1 MSFLSARRWAL
12 TETFRGI
19 YETKGLFALG
29 TLLSALALSVPL
41 FISTLFYELAEPLRQ
56 LPTSVEISVFT
67 KDKTDTTALSKAVQ
81 AIALVDGVRLIGREE
96 AMKSLNDQLGIKNR
110 TIEHNPLPDI
120 LIVTLVP
127 SASEQ
132 EADTAAAAIE
142 KMPGVDMIAYEASW
156 RDKLQ
161 AVSYAG
167 QTTVICLGVVVLALV
182 ILVLAASIRMM
193 TLTAMPQMRALYL
206 FGASPS
212 FAMRPWAWRGF
223 ILMALASLGA
233 IGITETGLLA
243 LNQPMQTL
251 NRLYG
256 INLQLSLPETSWCI
270 GFVTICS
277 LVGYIVSVLAAQ
289 DSWRRAQH

>member
-1 MSFLSARRWAL
+1 MSFLSSRRWAL
-12 TETFRGI
+12 TETFRGLF
-19 YETKGLFALG
+19 ENKGLFALG

-41 FISTLFYELAEPLRQ
+41 FISTIFYELAEPLRQ
-56 LPTSVEISVFT
+56 LPTSVEISIFT
-67 KDKTDTTALSKAVQ
+67 KDKTDTSALTKRLLSVATVEN
-81 AIALVDGVRLIGREE
+81 VRLIGREE

-120 LIVTLVP
+120 LIVTLEQ
-127 SASEQ
+127 SASRQ
-132 EADTAAAAIE
+132 EADKAAEAIE
-142 KMPGVDMIAYEASW
+142 KLPGVDMIAYEASW

-161 AVSYAG
+161 AVSLAG

-182 ILVLAASIRMM
+182 ILVLAAAIRMT
-193 TLTAMPQMRALYL
+193 TLSAMPQMRALYL

-223 ILMALASLGA
+223 LLMTAASLGA
-233 IGITETGLLA
+233 IGITQAGLMMLSQSIE
-243 LNQPMQTL
+243 NI

-256 INLQLSLPETSWCI
+256 IHLELTLPETSWCI
-270 GFVTICS
+270 GFVIICS

-289 DSWRRAQH
+289 DSWRKAQH

>member
-1 MSFLSARRWAL
+1 MSFLSSRRWAL
-12 TETFRGI
+12 SETFRGLF
-19 YETKGLFALG
+19 ENKGLFTLG

-41 FISTLFYELAEPLRQ
+41 FISTIFYELAEPLRQ

-67 KDKTDTTALSKAVQ
+67 KERTDTTALTNRIRRITTVEN
-81 AIALVDGVRLIGREE
+81 IRLIGREE

-120 LIVTLVP
+120 LIVTLDP
-127 SASEQ
+127 SATRP
-132 EADTAAAAIE
+132 EADSAAEAIE
-142 KMPGVDMIAYEASW
+142 QLPGVDMIAYEASW
-156 RDKLQ
+156 REKLL
-161 AVSYAG
+161 AVSLAG

-182 ILVLAASIRMM
+182 ILVLAAAIRMT
-193 TLTAMPQMRALYL
+193 TLSAMPQMRALYL

-223 ILMALASLGA
+223 LLMAVASLGA
-233 IGITETGLLA
+233 IGITQAGLMMLR
-243 LNQPMQTL
+243 QPMATI

-256 INLQLSLPETSWCI
+256 IQLELTLPEASWCI
-270 GFVTICS
+270 GFVIICS

-289 DSWRRAQH
+289 DSWKKAQH